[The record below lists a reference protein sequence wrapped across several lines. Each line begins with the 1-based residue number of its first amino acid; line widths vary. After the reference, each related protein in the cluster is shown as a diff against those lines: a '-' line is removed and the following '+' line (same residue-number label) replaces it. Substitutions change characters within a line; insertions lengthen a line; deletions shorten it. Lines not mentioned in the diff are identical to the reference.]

1 MNFIEL
7 IKIEIFT
14 TLLLYNCTATSN
26 YNWRL
31 RQKKLSFDGTDMLN
45 GKSKSIRNIVCYN
58 SLKEERNGEL
68 AQRLISLIDQNSDR
82 RLSIQEIHAFA
93 NINAKV
99 KISTEKYG

>member
-1 MNFIEL
+1 
-7 IKIEIFT
+7 
-14 TLLLYNCTATSN
+14 
-26 YNWRL
+26 
-31 RQKKLSFDGTDMLN
+31 MLN